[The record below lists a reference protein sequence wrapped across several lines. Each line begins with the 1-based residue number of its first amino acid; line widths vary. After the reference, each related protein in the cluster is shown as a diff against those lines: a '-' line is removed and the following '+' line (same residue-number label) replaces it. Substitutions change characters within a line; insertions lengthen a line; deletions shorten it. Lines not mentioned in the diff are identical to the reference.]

1 MHWCTRHLAQHI
13 IVLATVLS
21 TYLVSACVLLRIT
34 SAFCA
39 HPCNRSTV
47 PLRCS
52 VLARDRMQRGGD
64 GSVVLLEVLLDGGVM
79 ALDYSTVGLVL

>member
-1 MHWCTRHLAQHI
+1 M
-13 IVLATVLS
+13 
-21 TYLVSACVLLRIT
+21 
-34 SAFCA
+34 
-39 HPCNRSTV
+39 STV